1 MDFSIPPR
9 VADLLPAIRAFV
21 AERIQPL
28 EKRMAEGGSAM
39 APELERVRTEVR
51 QRGWWAPHFH
61 REHGGMG
68 LSLME
73 FAFVSEEL
81 GRTPLGHFCFHC
93 QAPDVGNMEILSEFG
108 TPEQKRTWLEPL
120 AAGRIRS
127 CFSMTEPEMPGS
139 NPAWMATRARL
150 DGETWVIDGRK
161 WFTTAAEGAAF
172 AIVMAVTDP
181 EQANVYARA
190 SQLIVPMD
198 TPGVRLVRNIS
209 VMGEPGGGW
218 ASHGEISYEN
228 VRVPAASVL
237 GERGAGFVIAQARLG
252 PGRIH
257 HCMRWIGICQR
268 AFDLLCERAITREL
282 SPGRPLGL
290 KGTIQQWIAESRA
303 EIDSARLLVLHAA
316 WRIDRDGAYAA
327 RDDISMIKFVVA
339 NTLFR
344 VLDRAIQ
351 AHGALGITDD
361 TPLAWWFRHERGAR
375 IYDGPDEVHQASVAR
390 HILRARGL
398 SDRRGGAA

>member
-1 MDFSIPPR
+1 MDFSTPPR
-9 VADLLPAIRAFV
+9 VAELLPAIRAFV
-21 AERIQPL
+21 NERIQPL
-28 EKRMAEGGSAM
+28 ERRMSEGWSALE
-39 APELERVRTEVR
+39 PELERVRVEVKR
-51 QRGWWAPHFH
+51 RGWWAPHFH
-61 REHGGMG
+61 SEHGGMG

-73 FAFVSEEL
+73 FAFISEEL
-81 GRTPLGHFCFHC
+81 GRTPLGHYSFHC
-93 QAPDVGNMEILSEFG
+93 QAPDVGNMEILHEFG

-127 CFSMTEPEMPGS
+127 CFSMTEPAMAGS
-139 NPAWMATRARL
+139 NPAWMGTQARL
-150 DGETWVIDGRK
+150 EGGHWQIDGRK
-161 WFTTAAEGAAF
+161 WFTTAADGAAF

-181 EQANVYARA
+181 EHPSVYSRA
-190 SQLIVPMD
+190 SQIIVPMD
-198 TPGVRLVRNIS
+198 TPGVRLVRNIA
-209 VMGEPGGGW
+209 VMGEAGSGW
-218 ASHGEISYEN
+218 ASHGEITYEK
-228 VRVPAASVL
+228 VRVPAANLL
-237 GERGAGFVIAQARLG
+237 GESGAGFVIAQARLG

-268 AFDLLCERAITREL
+268 AFDLLCDRAVSREL

-316 WRIDRDGAYAA
+316 WRIDQDGAFTA
-327 RDDISMIKFVVA
+327 RDDISMIKFLVA

-375 IYDGPDEVHQASVAR
+375 IYDGPDEVHQAAVAR
-390 HILRARGL
+390 HILQARGL
-398 SDRRGGAA
+398 SDRRGGS

>member
-1 MDFSIPPR
+1 MLEPTPAA
-9 VADLLPAIRAFV
+9 ADVVTRIREFV
-21 AERIQPL
+21 RDEVMPL
-28 EKRMAEGGSAM
+28 EPKLAGGSFRDAL
-39 APELERVRTEVR
+39 PHLEKARERAR
-51 QRGWWAPHFH
+51 AAGIWAPFLP

-68 LSLME
+68 LTLLE

-81 GRTPLGHFCFHC
+81 GRTPLGHYAFHC
-93 QAPDVGNMEILSEFG
+93 QAPDVGNMEILHAFG
-108 TPEQKRTWLEPL
+108 TADQKRAWLEPL

-127 CFSMTEPEMPGS
+127 CFSMTEPQMPGS
-139 NPAWMATRARL
+139 NPAWMATRGRL
-150 DGETWVIDGRK
+150 EGGTWILDGRK
-161 WFTTAAEGAAF
+161 WFTTAADGATF

-181 EQANVYARA
+181 DQPNVYHRA
-190 SQLIVPMD
+190 SQIIVPMD
-198 TPGVRLVRNIS
+198 TPGVRLLRNIS
-209 VMGEPGGGW
+209 IMGEPGSGW
-218 ASHGEISYEN
+218 ASHGEIAYED
-228 VRVPAASVL
+228 VRVPRENVL
-237 GERGAGFVIAQARLG
+237 GEPGAGFVIAQARLG

-268 AFDLLCERAITREL
+268 AFELLCDRAVTREL

-316 WRIDRDGAYAA
+316 WRIDLDGAHAA

-344 VLDRAIQ
+344 VLDRSIQ
-351 AHGALGITDD
+351 AHGALGITDE
-361 TPLAWWFRHERGAR
+361 TPLAWWYRHERGAR
-375 IYDGPDEVHQASVAR
+375 IYDGPDEVHQAAVAR

-398 SDRRGGAA
+398 PDRRGGG

>member
-1 MDFSIPPR
+1 MDFTTPPR
-9 VADLLPAIRAFV
+9 VAELLPAIRAFIT
-21 AERIQPL
+21 ERIQPL
-28 EKRMAEGGSAM
+28 ERRMSEGWTVLE
-39 APELERVRTEVR
+39 PELERVRREVKA
-51 QRGWWAPHFH
+51 RGWWAPFFH

-81 GRTPLGHFCFHC
+81 GRTPLGHYSFHC

-120 AAGRIRS
+120 ASGRIRS

-139 NPAWMATRARL
+139 NPAWMATRGRL
-150 DGETWVIDGRK
+150 DGDRWVIDGRK
-161 WFTTAAEGAAF
+161 WFTTAADGAAV

-181 EQANVYARA
+181 EQPNVYTRA
-190 SQLIVPMD
+190 SQIIVPMD
-198 TPGVRLVRNIS
+198 TPGVRLVRNIP
-209 VMGEPGGGW
+209 VMGESGAGW

-228 VRVPAASVL
+228 VRVPAANLL

-268 AFDLLCERAITREL
+268 AFDLLCDRAVSREL
-282 SPGRPLGL
+282 APGRPLGL

-303 EIDSARLLVLHAA
+303 EIDAARLLVLHAA
-316 WRIDRDGAYAA
+316 WRIDRDGASAA

-375 IYDGPDEVHQASVAR
+375 IYDGPDEVHQAAVAR

-398 SDRRGGAA
+398 PDRRGGA